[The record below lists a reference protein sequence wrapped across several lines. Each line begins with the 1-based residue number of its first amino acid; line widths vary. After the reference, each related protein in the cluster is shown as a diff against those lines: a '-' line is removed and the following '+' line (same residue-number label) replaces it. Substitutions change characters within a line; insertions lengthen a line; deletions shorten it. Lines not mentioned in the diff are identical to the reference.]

1 MTDTTRSEAPGPRA
15 VVTFPRTNR
24 KRRAYIP
31 PVLLHIL
38 VAIMGLLVAAISS
51 YALRFFGD

>member
-1 MTDTTRSEAPGPRA
+1 MSDSTRDQAPGPRA
-15 VVTFPRTNR
+15 VVNFPRTNR
-24 KRRAYIP
+24 TRRAYIP

-38 VAIMGLLVAAISS
+38 VAFLGLLVAAISS